1 MMTAPFHW
9 CFQVLGLLGDIRGMI
24 PALIDIEKP
33 SSMLQDDPS
42 PLNVVLTQEIQRYN
56 SLLDI
61 IM

>member
-1 MMTAPFHW
+1 
-9 CFQVLGLLGDIRGMI
+9 MI
-24 PALIDIEKP
+24 PAPMDMEKP

-56 SLLDI
+56 VLLDI